1 MIDLKLNSSA
11 DLRKEGK
18 SFYWASF
25 FLPKKNRIAASRLY
39 SICRYLDDVADNSKL
54 DTSSQIKNIFN
65 QIKENE
71 SSEINIFFKKNNINL
86 GILKDLIDGL
96 ISDQQNVRVTDEKE
110 LIDYSYK
117 VAGTVGLMMLPI
129 INTKDAEARKHAID
143 LGIAMQLTNIARDVY
158 EDAKMNR
165 LYLPKEWLGQVS
177 ISDLIDN
184 KLDDQKKKLIE
195 LSIKNLIELSDK
207 FYANGFSG
215 MKFIPLRT
223 RLAIFFAAKIYKG
236 IGEKIKSGGYV
247 YKLERVYLNKLEK
260 LWITIISIP
269 EFLFLKNIFK
279 SYKPIRGSFKNE
291 NI

>member
-1 MIDLKLNSSA
+1 MTSFKTNTYSIKS
-11 DLRKEGK
+11 EGK

-177 ISDLIDN
+177 VSDLIDN
-184 KLDDQKKKLIE
+184 KLDDQKKRLIE

-236 IGEKIKSGGYV
+236 IGDKIKSGGYV
-247 YKLERVYLNKLEK
+247 YKLERIYLNKLEK

>member
-1 MIDLKLNSSA
+1 VTSFKTNTYSIKS
-11 DLRKEGK
+11 EGK

-71 SSEINIFFKKNNINL
+71 SSEINTFFKKNNINL

-96 ISDQQNVRVTDEKE
+96 ISDQQNVRVTDVKE

-177 ISDLIDN
+177 VSDLIDN
-184 KLDDQKKKLIE
+184 KLDDQKKRLIE

-247 YKLERVYLNKLEK
+247 YKLERIYLNKLEK

>member
-1 MIDLKLNSSA
+1 MTSFRTNTYSIKS
-11 DLRKEGK
+11 EGK

-177 ISDLIDN
+177 TSDLIDN

-247 YKLERVYLNKLEK
+247 YKLERIYLNKLEK

>member
-1 MIDLKLNSSA
+1 MTSFKTNTYSIKS
-11 DLRKEGK
+11 EGK

-177 ISDLIDN
+177 VSDLIDN
-184 KLDDQKKKLIE
+184 KLDDQKKRLIE

-236 IGEKIKSGGYV
+236 IGEKIKRGGYV
-247 YKLERVYLNKLEK
+247 YKLERIYLNKLEK

>member
-1 MIDLKLNSSA
+1 MTSFKTNTYSIKS
-11 DLRKEGK
+11 EGK

-177 ISDLIDN
+177 TSDLIDN

-269 EFLFLKNIFK
+269 EFLFIKNIFK

>member
-1 MIDLKLNSSA
+1 MTSFKTNTYSIKS
-11 DLRKEGK
+11 EGK

-71 SSEINIFFKKNNINL
+71 SSEINTFFKKNNINL

-247 YKLERVYLNKLEK
+247 YKLERIYLNKLEK

-279 SYKPIRGSFKNE
+279 SYKPIRGFFKNE

>member
-1 MIDLKLNSSA
+1 MTSFKTNTYSIKS
-11 DLRKEGK
+11 EGK

-177 ISDLIDN
+177 ISDLVDN

>member
-1 MIDLKLNSSA
+1 MTSFKTNTYSIKS
-11 DLRKEGK
+11 EGK

-54 DTSSQIKNIFN
+54 DTSSQIKDIFN

-177 ISDLIDN
+177 VSDLIDN
-184 KLDDQKKKLIE
+184 KLDDQKKRLIE

-247 YKLERVYLNKLEK
+247 YKLERIYLNKLEK

>member
-1 MIDLKLNSSA
+1 MTSFKTNTSSI
-11 DLRKEGK
+11 KSEGK

-86 GILKDLIDGL
+86 SILKDLIDGL
-96 ISDQQNVRVTDEKE
+96 ISDQQNVRIRDERE

-129 INTKDAEARKHAID
+129 INSKDSEARKHAID

-165 LYLPKEWLGQVS
+165 LYLPKEWLEQVS
-177 ISDLIDN
+177 ISDLINN
-184 KLDDQKKKLIE
+184 KLDDQKKRLIE
-195 LSIKNLIELSDK
+195 SSIKNLIELSDK

-236 IGEKIKSGGYV
+236 IGEKIKSDGYV
-247 YKLERVYLNKLEK
+247 YKLERIYLNKLEK

-279 SYKPIRGSFKNE
+279 TYKPIRSSFKNE

>member
-1 MIDLKLNSSA
+1 MTSFKTNTYSIKS
-11 DLRKEGK
+11 EGK

-177 ISDLIDN
+177 VSDLIDN
-184 KLDDQKKKLIE
+184 KLDDQKKRLIE

-247 YKLERVYLNKLEK
+247 YKLERIYLNKLEK

>member
-1 MIDLKLNSSA
+1 MTSFKTNTYSIKS
-11 DLRKEGK
+11 EGK

-96 ISDQQNVRVTDEKE
+96 ISDQKNVRVTDEKE

-177 ISDLIDN
+177 VSDLIDN
-184 KLDDQKKKLIE
+184 KLDDQKKRLIE

-260 LWITIISIP
+260 LGITIISIP

>member
-1 MIDLKLNSSA
+1 MTSFKTNTYSIKS
-11 DLRKEGK
+11 EGK

-177 ISDLIDN
+177 VSDLIDN
-184 KLDDQKKKLIE
+184 KLDDQKKRLIE

-236 IGEKIKSGGYV
+236 IGGKIKSSGYV
-247 YKLERVYLNKLEK
+247 YKLERIYLNKLEK

>member
-1 MIDLKLNSSA
+1 MTSFKTNTYSIKS
-11 DLRKEGK
+11 EGK

-25 FLPKKNRIAASRLY
+25 FLPKKDRIAASRLY

-54 DTSSQIKNIFN
+54 DTSSEIKNIFN

-177 ISDLIDN
+177 ISDLVDN

-247 YKLERVYLNKLEK
+247 YKLERIYLNKLEK

>member
-1 MIDLKLNSSA
+1 MTSFKTNTYSIKS
-11 DLRKEGK
+11 EGK

-71 SSEINIFFKKNNINL
+71 SSEINIFLKKNNINL

-177 ISDLIDN
+177 ISDLVDN

-247 YKLERVYLNKLEK
+247 YKLERIYLNKLEK

>member
-1 MIDLKLNSSA
+1 MTSFKTNTYSIKS
-11 DLRKEGK
+11 EGK

-177 ISDLIDN
+177 ISDLTDN
-184 KLDDQKKKLIE
+184 KLDDQKKRLIE

>member
-1 MIDLKLNSSA
+1 MTSFKTNTYSIKS
-11 DLRKEGK
+11 EGK

-236 IGEKIKSGGYV
+236 IGGKIKSSGYV
-247 YKLERVYLNKLEK
+247 YKLERIYLNKLEK

-279 SYKPIRGSFKNE
+279 SYKSIRGSFKNE

>member
-1 MIDLKLNSSA
+1 MTSFKTNTYSIKS
-11 DLRKEGK
+11 EGK

-39 SICRYLDDVADNSKL
+39 SICRYLDDVADNTKL

-143 LGIAMQLTNIARDVY
+143 LGIAMQLTNIARDIY

-165 LYLPKEWLGQVS
+165 LYLPKEWLEQVS

-184 KLDDQKKKLIE
+184 KLDNQKKRLIE

-236 IGEKIKSGGYV
+236 IGEKIKSDGYV
-247 YKLERVYLNKLEK
+247 YKLERIYLNKLEK

>member
-1 MIDLKLNSSA
+1 MTSFKTNTYSIKS
-11 DLRKEGK
+11 EGK

-65 QIKENE
+65 QIKKNEN
-71 SSEINIFFKKNNINL
+71 SEINIFFKKNNINL

-177 ISDLIDN
+177 VSDLIDN
-184 KLDDQKKKLIE
+184 KLDDQKKRLIE

-247 YKLERVYLNKLEK
+247 YKLERIYLNKLEK

>member
-1 MIDLKLNSSA
+1 MTSFKTNTYSIKS
-11 DLRKEGK
+11 EGK

-71 SSEINIFFKKNNINL
+71 SSEINIFLKKNNINL

-177 ISDLIDN
+177 VSDLIDN
-184 KLDDQKKKLIE
+184 KLDHQKKRLIE

-236 IGEKIKSGGYV
+236 IGEKIKSDGYV
-247 YKLERVYLNKLEK
+247 YKLERIYLNKLEK

>member
-1 MIDLKLNSSA
+1 MTSFKTNTYSIKS
-11 DLRKEGK
+11 EGK

-177 ISDLIDN
+177 VSDLIDN
-184 KLDDQKKKLIE
+184 KLNDQKKRLIE

-247 YKLERVYLNKLEK
+247 YKLERIYLNKLEK

-279 SYKPIRGSFKNE
+279 SYKPIRASFKNE

>member
-1 MIDLKLNSSA
+1 MTSFKTNTYSIKS
-11 DLRKEGK
+11 EGK

-184 KLDDQKKKLIE
+184 KLDDQKKRLIE

-247 YKLERVYLNKLEK
+247 YKLERIYLNKLEK

-279 SYKPIRGSFKNE
+279 SYKPIRDSFKNE

>member
-1 MIDLKLNSSA
+1 MTSFKTNTYSIKS
-11 DLRKEGK
+11 EGK

-177 ISDLIDN
+177 VSDLIDN
-184 KLDDQKKKLIE
+184 KLDDQKKRLIE

-279 SYKPIRGSFKNE
+279 SYKPIRDSFKNE

>member
-1 MIDLKLNSSA
+1 MTSFKTNTYSIKS
-11 DLRKEGK
+11 EGK

-71 SSEINIFFKKNNINL
+71 SSEINIFFKQNNINL

-177 ISDLIDN
+177 TSDLIDN

-247 YKLERVYLNKLEK
+247 YKLERIYLNKLEK
-260 LWITIISIP
+260 LWITVISIP

-279 SYKPIRGSFKNE
+279 SYKQIRGSFKNE

>member
-1 MIDLKLNSSA
+1 MTSFKTNTYSIKS
-11 DLRKEGK
+11 EGK

-71 SSEINIFFKKNNINL
+71 SSEINIFFKKNNINI

-177 ISDLIDN
+177 VSDLIDN
-184 KLDDQKKKLIE
+184 KLDDQKKRLIE

-247 YKLERVYLNKLEK
+247 YKLERIYLNKLEK

>member
-1 MIDLKLNSSA
+1 MTSFKTNTYSIKS
-11 DLRKEGK
+11 EGK

-177 ISDLIDN
+177 VSDLIDN
-184 KLDDQKKKLIE
+184 KLDDQKKRLIE

>member
-1 MIDLKLNSSA
+1 MTSFKTNTYSIKS
-11 DLRKEGK
+11 EGK

-177 ISDLIDN
+177 TSDLIDN
-184 KLDDQKKKLIE
+184 KLDDQKKKLVE

-247 YKLERVYLNKLEK
+247 YKLERIYLNKLEK

>member
-1 MIDLKLNSSA
+1 MTSFKTNTYSIKS
-11 DLRKEGK
+11 EGK

-177 ISDLIDN
+177 ISDLTDN
-184 KLDDQKKKLIE
+184 KLNDQKKKMIE

-247 YKLERVYLNKLEK
+247 YKLERIYLNKLEK

>member
-1 MIDLKLNSSA
+1 MTSFKTNTYSIKS
-11 DLRKEGK
+11 EGK

-129 INTKDAEARKHAID
+129 IDTKDAEARKHAID

-177 ISDLIDN
+177 VSDLIDN
-184 KLDDQKKKLIE
+184 KLDDQKKRLIE

-279 SYKPIRGSFKNE
+279 SYRPIRGSFKNE

>member
-1 MIDLKLNSSA
+1 MTSFKTNTYSIKS
-11 DLRKEGK
+11 EGK

-177 ISDLIDN
+177 ISDLIDH
-184 KLDDQKKKLIE
+184 KLDDQKKRLIE

-247 YKLERVYLNKLEK
+247 YKLERIYLNKLEK

>member
-1 MIDLKLNSSA
+1 MTSFKTNTYSIKS
-11 DLRKEGK
+11 EGK

-177 ISDLIDN
+177 VSDLIDN
-184 KLDDQKKKLIE
+184 KLDHQKKRLIE

-247 YKLERVYLNKLEK
+247 YKLERIYLNKLEK

>member
-1 MIDLKLNSSA
+1 VTSFKTNTYSIKS
-11 DLRKEGK
+11 EGK

-177 ISDLIDN
+177 TSDLTDN

-247 YKLERVYLNKLEK
+247 YKLERIYLNKLEK

>member
-1 MIDLKLNSSA
+1 MTSFKTNTYSIKS
-11 DLRKEGK
+11 EGK

-177 ISDLIDN
+177 ISDLLDN

-236 IGEKIKSGGYV
+236 IGEKIKSGGYA
-247 YKLERVYLNKLEK
+247 YKLERIYLNKIEK

>member
-1 MIDLKLNSSA
+1 MTSFKTNTYSIKS
-11 DLRKEGK
+11 EGK

-184 KLDDQKKKLIE
+184 KLDDQKKKLIG
-195 LSIKNLIELSDK
+195 LSIKNLIELSEK

-247 YKLERVYLNKLEK
+247 YKLERIYLNKLEK

>member
-1 MIDLKLNSSA
+1 MTSFKTNTYSIKS
-11 DLRKEGK
+11 EGK

-177 ISDLIDN
+177 TSDLIDN

-247 YKLERVYLNKLEK
+247 YRLERIYLNKLEK
-260 LWITIISIP
+260 LWITIVSIP

-279 SYKPIRGSFKNE
+279 FYKPIRGSFKNE

>member
-1 MIDLKLNSSA
+1 MTSFKTNTYSIKS
-11 DLRKEGK
+11 EGK

-71 SSEINIFFKKNNINL
+71 SSEINIFFKKNNINF

-177 ISDLIDN
+177 VSDLIDN
-184 KLDDQKKKLIE
+184 KLDNQKKRLIE

-247 YKLERVYLNKLEK
+247 YKLERIYLNKLEK

>member
-1 MIDLKLNSSA
+1 MTSFKTNTYSIKS
-11 DLRKEGK
+11 EGK

-25 FLPKKNRIAASRLY
+25 FLPKKKRIAASRLY

-96 ISDQQNVRVTDEKE
+96 ISDQRNVRVTDEKE

-236 IGEKIKSGGYV
+236 IGEKIKSCGYV
-247 YKLERVYLNKLEK
+247 YKLERIYLNKLEK

>member
-1 MIDLKLNSSA
+1 MTSFKTNTYSIKS
-11 DLRKEGK
+11 EGK

-39 SICRYLDDVADNSKL
+39 SICRYLDDVADNTKL

-71 SSEINIFFKKNNINL
+71 SSEINIFFKQNNINL

-96 ISDQQNVRVTDEKE
+96 ISDQQNVRIIDEKE

-177 ISDLIDN
+177 VSDLIDN
-184 KLDDQKKKLIE
+184 KLDDQKKRLIE

-236 IGEKIKSGGYV
+236 IGEKIKSRGYV
-247 YKLERVYLNKLEK
+247 YKLERIYLNKLEK
-260 LWITIISIP
+260 LWITVISIP

>member
-1 MIDLKLNSSA
+1 MTSFKTNTYSIKS
-11 DLRKEGK
+11 EGK

-71 SSEINIFFKKNNINL
+71 SSEINIFFKKNSINL

-195 LSIKNLIELSDK
+195 LSIKNLIELSNK